1 MWHIHCKQVVN
12 PEFFSLIHSFAGVGA
27 YCKIQDIHAKV
38 TTFSQPV
45 SKFIIFQ
52 LFIFKVKLA
61 MTVTMC
67 LLFRLSHFSFIMA
80 CLLSLFLYKNV
91 TTNDFINLFTWCPV
105 HNMKNTTNRW
115 AAFVA
120 LCKCVSYY
128 RQAVILNACMHC
140 TATSVAVDT
149 RSVYLSTAHD
159 HGTFLAIWLRSM
171 AIFTTGQQVRRRTW
185 PMTRS

>member
-1 MWHIHCKQVVN
+1 MQKSPPSASQLVN
-12 PEFFSLIHSFAGVGA
+12 LSSFSYSSLKLNWQWQWQCV
-27 YCKIQDIHAKV
+27 YCLGFLTGRVWPI
-38 TTFSQPV
+38 
-45 SKFIIFQ
+45 
-52 LFIFKVKLA
+52 
-61 MTVTMC
+61 
-67 LLFRLSHFSFIMA
+67 LFRSFSFIMA